1 MSATLLDALLLTI
14 GIIIILFGGD
24 YLVRG
29 ASAVAKRTGVPS
41 LLIGLTIVA
50 FGTSAPEMVVSVFA
64 AMAGAPG
71 LAVGN
76 IVGSNIAN
84 VFLVLGLPA
93 LIAAMGTAAKGVRTN
108 ALIALAASLLFIALC
123 WDWEANAP
131 GSIGLLEGAVL
142 TGLILAYIV
151 YLGVVAMVS
160 RDDPMVAELTSID
173 TMEGLPKS
181 ALGIGF
187 SLVVGLVALPIG
199 ANLIVEGGSGLAL
212 TLGVSEAL
220 IGLTLLAV
228 GTSLPELATSV
239 VAAVR
244 RQADMAIGN
253 VIGSNIFNIF
263 AVGGITG
270 LAAGGFTGGVAVDP
284 AFFRLDLWVF
294 LAAAVF
300 VTLLV
305 FSRRPMGRTTG
316 AVLLLVYAAYIAALL
331 YFNITPA

>member
-1 MSATLLDALLLTI
+1 MSATLLDVLLLTI

-64 AMAGAPG
+64 AIAGSPG

-84 VFLVLGLPA
+84 ILLVLGLPA
-93 LIAAMGTAAKGVRTN
+93 LIAAMGTTAKGVRTN

-131 GSIGLLEGAVL
+131 GAISLFEGAVL
-142 TGLILAYIV
+142 SAMIIAYIV
-151 YLGVVAMVS
+151 YLGFVAMGS
-160 RDDPMVAELTSID
+160 RDDPMVAELTSVD

-187 SLVVGLVALPIG
+187 SLIVGLVALPIG
-199 ANLIVEGGSGLAL
+199 ANLIVEGGASLAVRI
-212 TLGVSEAL
+212 GVSEAV

-228 GTSLPELATSV
+228 GTSLPELATSI

-270 LAAGGFTGGVAVDP
+270 LAAGGFAGGVAIDP
-284 AFFRLDLWVF
+284 SFFRLDLWVF
-294 LAAAVF
+294 LGSAIF

-305 FSRRPMGRTTG
+305 VSRRPMGRITG
-316 AVLLLVYAAYIAALL
+316 AVLVLGYAAYIATLL
-331 YFNITPA
+331 YLTLG

>member
-1 MSATLLDALLLTI
+1 MSATLLDVLLLGI

-64 AMAGAPG
+64 AIAGSPG

-84 VFLVLGLPA
+84 VLLVLGLPA
-93 LIAAMGTAAKGVRTN
+93 LIAVMGTTAKGVRTN
-108 ALIALAASLLFIALC
+108 ALIALAAALLFIALC

-131 GSIGLLEGAVL
+131 GAISLLEGAIL
-142 TGLILAYIV
+142 SALIIAYLV
-151 YLGVVAMVS
+151 YLGFVAMRS
-160 RDDPMVAELTSID
+160 RDDPMVAELTSVD
-173 TMEGLPKS
+173 SMEGLPKS
-181 ALGIGF
+181 PLGIGF
-187 SLVVGLVALPIG
+187 SLIVGLVALPIG
-199 ANLIVEGGSGLAL
+199 ANLIVEGGASLAA
-212 TLGVSEAL
+212 TLGVSEAV

-253 VIGSNIFNIF
+253 VIGSNIFNIL

-270 LAAGGFTGGVAVDP
+270 LAAGGFAGGVMA
-284 AFFRLDLWVF
+284 RERS
-294 LAAAVF
+294 AAHGEI
-300 VTLLV
+300 
-305 FSRRPMGRTTG
+305 R
-316 AVLLLVYAAYIAALL
+316 
-331 YFNITPA
+331 

>member
-1 MSATLLDALLLTI
+1 MSATLLDVLLLI
-14 GIIIILFGGD
+14 VGIIIILFGGD

-29 ASAVAKRTGVPS
+29 ATAVAKRTGVPS

-64 AMAGAPG
+64 AIAGSPG

-84 VFLVLGLPA
+84 IFLVLGLPA
-93 LIAAMGTAAKGVRTN
+93 LIAVMGTTAKGVRTN

-131 GSIGLLEGAVL
+131 GTLSLLEGALL
-142 TGLILAYIV
+142 TGLIIAYIV
-151 YLGVVAMVS
+151 YLGFVAMGS
-160 RDDPMVAELTSID
+160 RDDPMVAELTGVDS
-173 TMEGLPKS
+173 MEGLPKS

-187 SLVVGLVALPIG
+187 SLIVGLVALPIG
-199 ANLIVEGGSGLAL
+199 ANLIVEGGASLAL
-212 TLGVSEAL
+212 TLGVSEAV
-220 IGLTLLAV
+220 IGLTLLAI

-270 LAAGGFTGGVAVDP
+270 LAAGGFAGGVSIDP
-284 AFFRLDLWVF
+284 GFFQLDLWVF
-294 LAAAVF
+294 LASAVF
-300 VTLLV
+300 VTVLV

-316 AVLLLVYAAYIAALL
+316 AALLLIYAAYIAALL
-331 YFNITPA
+331 YFTLG

>member
-1 MSATLLDALLLTI
+1 MTATLLDVLLLVV

-29 ASAVAKRTGVPS
+29 ATAVARRTGVPS

-64 AMAGAPG
+64 SLAGSPG

-84 VFLVLGLPA
+84 IFLVLGVPA

-108 ALIALAASLLFIALC
+108 ALIALGAALLFIVLC
-123 WDWEANAP
+123 WDWQAGAP
-131 GSIGLLEGAVL
+131 GAISLLEGAIL
-142 TGLILAYIV
+142 TALIIAYIV
-151 YLGVVAMVS
+151 YLGVVAVGS
-160 RDDPMVAELTSID
+160 REDPLIAELTNID
-173 TMEGLPKS
+173 SMEGLPKS
-181 ALGIGF
+181 VLGIAF
-187 SLVVGLVALPIG
+187 SLIVGLVALPIG
-199 ANLIVEGGSGLAL
+199 ANLIVEGGASLAVR
-212 TLGVSEAL
+212 LGISEAVV
-220 IGLTLLAV
+220 GLTLLAV

-270 LAAGGFTGGVAVDP
+270 LAAGGFAGGVTIDAS
-284 AFFRLDLWVF
+284 FFQLDLWVF
-294 LAAAVF
+294 LGSAIF
-300 VTLLV
+300 ITLLV
-305 FSRRPMGRTTG
+305 FSRRPIGRMTG
-316 AVLLLVYAAYIAALL
+316 AIMLLAYAAYIAALL
-331 YFNITPA
+331 YLTMGAA

>member
-1 MSATLLDALLLTI
+1 MSAILLDVLLLVV

-29 ASAVAKRTGVPS
+29 ATAVAKRTGVPA

-64 AMAGAPG
+64 AIAGSPG

-84 VFLVLGLPA
+84 IFLVLGVPA
-93 LIAAMGTAAKGVRTN
+93 LIAAMGTTAKGVRTN

-131 GSIGLLEGAVL
+131 GALSLLEGAL
-142 TGLILAYIV
+142 LAALILAYIV
-151 YLGVVAMVS
+151 YLGVVAMGS
-160 RDDPMVAELTSID
+160 REAPLVAELASVE

-181 ALGIGF
+181 TLGIAF
-187 SLVVGLVALPIG
+187 SLIVGLVALPIG
-199 ANLIVEGGSGLAL
+199 ANFIVGGGASLASL
-212 TLGVSEAL
+212 LGVSEAV

-253 VIGSNIFNIF
+253 VIGSNIFNIL

-270 LAAGGFTGGVAVDP
+270 LAAGGFSGGVAIDA
-284 AFFRLDLWVF
+284 AFFQLDLWVF
-294 LAAAVF
+294 LAGAIF
-300 VTLLV
+300 ITLLV
-305 FSRRPMGRTTG
+305 FSRRPMGRLTG
-316 AVLLLVYAAYIAALL
+316 TVLLLAYAAYIAALL
-331 YFNITPA
+331 YLTIGG

>member
-1 MSATLLDALLLTI
+1 MSAILLDALLLGV

-29 ASAVAKRTGVPS
+29 AVALARATGVPS

-64 AMAGAPG
+64 AMAGAPD

-84 VFLVLGLPA
+84 ILLVLGLPA
-93 LIAAMGTAAKGVRTN
+93 VIAAMGTTAKGVRTN
-108 ALIALAASLLFIALC
+108 AMIALAASLLFIGLS
-123 WDWEANAP
+123 WDRQISFLE
-131 GSIGLLEGAVL
+131 GSILA
-142 TGLILAYIV
+142 GLIGVYILYLAI
-151 YLGVVAMVS
+151 VAMRS
-160 RDDPMVAELTSID
+160 RDNPMVAELTSVD
-173 TMEGLPKS
+173 EMEGLPKS
-181 ALGIGF
+181 GIGTAL
-187 SLVVGLVALPIG
+187 SLLVGLVALPIG
-199 ANLIVEGGSGLAL
+199 ANLIVEGGSGIAT
-212 TLGVSEAL
+212 TLGVPQAV

-228 GTSLPELATSV
+228 GTSLPELATSI

-270 LAAGGFTGGVAVDP
+270 IAAGTFAGGVEVDET
-284 AFFRLDLWVF
+284 FFRLDFWVF
-294 LAAAVF
+294 LASSVF
-300 VTLLV
+300 VTWLV
-305 FSRRPMGRTTG
+305 FSRRPMGRLTG
-316 AVLLLVYAAYIAALL
+316 LTLLLGYAAYLGVL
-331 YFNITPA
+331 VWTNLG

>member
-1 MSATLLDALLLTI
+1 MSAILLDALLLGV

-29 ASAVAKRTGVPS
+29 ATAVAKRTGVPS

-64 AMAGAPG
+64 AIAGSPG

-84 VFLVLGLPA
+84 ILLVLGLPA
-93 LIAAMGTAAKGVRTN
+93 LIATMGTTAKGVRSN
-108 ALIALAASLLFIALC
+108 AVIALGAALLFIALC

-131 GSIGLLEGAVL
+131 GALSLLEGA
-142 TGLILAYIV
+142 ILSAMIIAYIV
-151 YLGVVAMVS
+151 YLGVVAMGS
-160 RDDPMVAELTSID
+160 REDPLVAELASAD
-173 TMEGLPKS
+173 AVEGLPKS

-187 SLVVGLVALPIG
+187 SLVVGLIALPIG
-199 ANLIVEGGSGLAL
+199 ANLIVEGGASLAI
-212 TLGVSEAL
+212 TLGVSEAVV
-220 IGLTLLAV
+220 GLTLLAI

-253 VIGSNIFNIF
+253 VIGSNIFNIL

-270 LAAGGFTGGVAVDP
+270 LAAGGFSGGVAIDP
-284 AFFRLDLWVF
+284 SFFRLDLWVF
-294 LAAAVF
+294 LASAIF
-300 VTLLV
+300 ITLVV
-305 FSRRPMGRTTG
+305 FSRRPMGRVTG
-316 AVLLLVYAAYIAALL
+316 AVLLLAYGAYLAALL
-331 YFNITPA
+331 YLTLGAA

>member
-1 MSATLLDALLLTI
+1 MSATLLDVLLLTI

-29 ASAVAKRTGVPS
+29 ASAVARRTGVPS

-64 AMAGAPG
+64 AMAGSPG

-93 LIAAMGTAAKGVRTN
+93 MIAAMGTVAKGVRTN

-123 WDWEANAP
+123 WDWDANAP
-131 GSIGLLEGAVL
+131 GTIGLLEGAVL

-160 RDDPMVAELTSID
+160 RDNPMVAELASID
-173 TMEGLPKS
+173 TLEGLPKS
-181 ALGIGF
+181 VLGIAF

-199 ANLIVEGGSGLAL
+199 ANLIVEGGAGLAL
-212 TLGVSEAL
+212 TLGVSEAV

-270 LAAGGFTGGVAVDP
+270 LAAGGLAGGVAIDA

-294 LAAAVF
+294 LASAIF
-300 VTLLV
+300 VTVLV

-316 AVLLLVYAAYIAALL
+316 AILLLTYAAYIAALL
-331 YFNITPA
+331 YFTITPA